1 MLRMASSIALLL
13 LARYYADGT
22 QAAGIIPLLPSMWQF
37 YAAALADN
45 LYL

>member
-1 MLRMASSIALLL
+1 MLLMASSIALLL

-22 QAAGIIPLLPSMWQF
+22 QAAGIIPFLPSTWQF

-45 LYL
+45 F